1 MTRNTQLQSILYSN
15 LNLVIFMEERS
26 NNKNR
31 ITKTG
36 DLLRG
41 TTEKLGSSKD
51 IDGNGKRS
59 HKEVV

>member
-1 MTRNTQLQSILYSN
+1 
-15 LNLVIFMEERS
+15 MEERS

-36 DLLRG
+36 DLLRE

-51 IDGNGKRS
+51 IDGNSKRS
-59 HKEVV
+59 HKEAV

>member
-1 MTRNTQLQSILYSN
+1 
-15 LNLVIFMEERS
+15 MEERS

-31 ITKTG
+31 ITKTR

-51 IDGNGKRS
+51 IDRNGKRS
-59 HKEVV
+59 HKEAV